1 MEYVV
6 GEGTADR
13 NATVQYKLT
22 QIFGYADNMCI
33 MGRMKDAVKQIS
45 EELKRAAREVG
56 LSFDVNGTK
65 LMVQSRHNTHI
76 GKDVKIG
83 GDTIEVVD
91 EFVNVGTCIT
101 KHGYD
106 LKDIKMRIEQ
116 ANIAYHSLFPIMK
129 LREVHRQT
137 KIKL

>member
-6 GEGTADR
+6 GEVTADT

-22 QIFGYADNMCI
+22 QIFGYADDTCI

-56 LSFDVNGTK
+56 LSFDINGTE

-76 GKDVKIG
+76 GKDVKTG

-91 EFVNVGTCIT
+91 EFVNVGTCIAE
-101 KHGYD
+101 HGYE

-116 ANIAYHSLFPIMK
+116 VNIAYHSPFPIMK